1 MALIH
6 MHFYSA
12 ALGSAEEVNIILP
25 ENSKGAQPLG
35 APAETCKTLWLLH
48 GLNGDHNSWIRETA
62 IERYLKDGGYNI
74 AVVMPNVNRSWYTDT
89 CDNVKYF
96 TYITEE
102 LPAILRSYFK
112 CMTDKRED
120 NYIAGLSMGGYG
132 AVKAAL
138 TYPERYAAFASLSGS
153 LDITRRGRSINIPEW
168 RRVFKAGLQSGEELD
183 KTPHDLF
190 WLAEKNINA
199 GVSLPRYYQWC
210 GVDDE
215 LIKVNR
221 RFHEHLTR
229 LGFDHVCEEGPGDHT
244 WKWWDEH
251 IIDVLRF
258 MFSE

>member
-6 MHFYSA
+6 MHLYSA
-12 ALGSAEEVNIILP
+12 ALGSATEVNIILP
-25 ENSKGAQPLG
+25 EQARGVLPIGCPSEQY
-35 APAETCKTLWLLH
+35 KTLWLLH

-62 IERYLKDGGYNI
+62 IERYVKKYQI
-74 AVVMPNVNRSWYTDT
+74 AVVMPNVDRSWYTDT
-89 CDNVKYF
+89 CDNVRYF

-102 LPAILRSYFK
+102 LPRTLRSYFK
-112 CMTDKRED
+112 GMSDKRED

-138 TYPERYAAFASLSGS
+138 TYPENYAAFASLSGS

-168 RRVFKAGLQSGEELD
+168 RRVFKADLESGEELD
-183 KTPHDLF
+183 KTAHDLF
-190 WLAEKNINA
+190 WLAEKNIKN

-221 RFHEHLTR
+221 RFHDHLLE
-229 LGFDHVCEEGPGDHT
+229 LGFDHVCEEGPGDHS
-244 WKWWDEH
+244 WPWWDEH
-251 IIDVLRF
+251 IHDVLKF
-258 MFSE
+258 MFGE